1 MTDGHMF
8 TGIIEGQGTIK
19 KITRARKGMR
29 LGIEAG
35 FSLEETRIG
44 DSIAVN
50 GACLTVVSKN
60 GDAFEVDVAPETLSK
75 TTLNNAGIGDFV
87 NLERAL
93 RLSDR
98 IDGHLVSGHVDGIGV
113 IASKRSVGNA
123 VLIGIN
129 VPEELA
135 KYIIKKGSVA
145 VDGISLTVNQ
155 CDNASFEVS
164 IIPHTAEITTI
175 GKNKV
180 GDQVNI
186 ETDIIGKYVERFTKH
201 YGGEKKDKDSSV
213 DMGMLTRTGF
223 I

>member
-1 MTDGHMF
+1 MF
-8 TGIIEGQGTIK
+8 TGIIEGRGSIK
-19 KITRARKGMR
+19 RITRADKGMR

-35 FSLEETRIG
+35 FALEETRIG

-50 GACLTVVSKN
+50 GACLTVVSKS

-98 IDGHLVSGHVDGIGV
+98 IDGHLVSGHVDGIGT
-113 IASKRSVGNA
+113 IASRRSLANA
-123 VLIGIN
+123 IIITIN
-129 VPEELA
+129 VPEELGR
-135 KYIIKKGSVA
+135 YIIKKGSVA
-145 VDGISLTVNQ
+145 LDGISLTVNQ

-201 YGGEKKDKDSSV
+201 YAGDKEDKKSSV
-213 DMGMLTRTGF
+213 DRELLTRTGF
-223 I
+223 L